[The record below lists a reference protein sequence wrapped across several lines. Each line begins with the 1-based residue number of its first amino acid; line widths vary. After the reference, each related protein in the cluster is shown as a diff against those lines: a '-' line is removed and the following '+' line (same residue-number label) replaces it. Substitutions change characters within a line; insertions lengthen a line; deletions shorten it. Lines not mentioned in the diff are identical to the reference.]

1 MKIYEKLSKIQQ
13 ELKAPKNLY
22 NKFGNYYYRNAEGI
36 LNAVKPLLNGLA
48 LIINDEPVLI
58 GDRFYIK
65 ATATLT
71 DGSES
76 VSSVAYAREDEQKK
90 GMDGCQLTGACSS
103 YARKYA
109 LNALLMIDDSK
120 DSDDDS
126 LSPKNPEN
134 DPEKSKPAAK
144 PAEKP
149 AAKPAP
155 KPATPP
161 VSIVPDPPA
170 VVEIVSKVPSAEK
183 KPAPN
188 AEKSPVQEFL
198 ISAMRGL
205 REARGITPAQNNKLF
220 KAQLEA
226 LIERKLVPDKAL
238 EDYTMEEAEFLI
250 DAMRK
255 CFSPEGTKF
264 IEGSI

>member
-1 MKIYEKLSKIQQ
+1 MSEIYKKLSKIQQ

-48 LIINDEPVLI
+48 LIINDEPVVL

-71 DGSES
+71 DGEES

-120 DSDDDS
+120 DSDDES

-134 DPEKSKPAAK
+134 DPEK
-144 PAEKP
+144 PAEKNP
-149 AAKPAP
+149 PVKNEPV

-161 VSIVPDPPA
+161 VRVVPNPPA
-170 VVEIVSKVPSAEK
+170 VVDITGKVPPAPKKQAAKAEK
-183 KPAPN
+183 T
-188 AEKSPVQEFL
+188 PVQEFL
-198 ISAMRGL
+198 ITAMKGL

-220 KAQLEA
+220 NEQWKA
-226 LIERKLVPDKAL
+226 LIDRKLAPDKAL
-238 EDYTMEEAEFLI
+238 EEYTMEEAESLI
-250 DAMRK
+250 DAMWK

-264 IEGSI
+264 IERAK